1 MATLRRDKRTGFW
14 TVRIY
19 WKGQQQQRSCC
30 TKRRPEALRALA
42 VVEDTLH
49 LLKTGRLEMPV
60 DIDPID
66 WIVSGG
72 KLKAKR
78 IKEKA
83 KDKRFGEICDS
94 YLEDQKQKQ
103 PTTLG
108 GEILHIRH
116 LKNMLTGSTSIENI
130 DLEKLS
136 KYRRSRSRQKHHEK
150 FPSDAT
156 IRKELVTFR
165 QIWVWAKQH
174 GYVNYQCP
182 LLDDN
187 GRWRMAFEKP
197 DSQQKFQTWDQITR
211 RIERGSLSKEE
222 ARPLWRGVFL
232 DNDQVCELL
241 NHVQTHARHAFIYP
255 MFAFAAYTGA
265 RRSEILRSEIED
277 FDFQS
282 HQVMIRERK
291 RRKNRR
297 GSTRLVPLHPK
308 LREIMETWMKNH
320 PGGRFAI
327 APPQQTMLYQR
338 KSTAVK
344 DHVTCSQAHTHFK
357 TTLNKSKWKVVSGFH
372 VLRHSFGSNLVRT
385 GKVSPDVVAKWMG
398 HSTTEMRE
406 LYQHLFPQ
414 DGLKQI
420 SVLK

>member
-14 TVRIY
+14 TIRIY
-19 WKGQQQQRSCC
+19 WMGKQQQRSCC
-30 TKRRPEALRALA
+30 TKSSREADRALA
-42 VVEDTLH
+42 IVEDTLH
-49 LLKTGRLEMPV
+49 LLKTGRLEMPS

-72 KLKAKR
+72 KLKAMRIQEKR
-78 IKEKA
+78 
-83 KDKRFGEICDS
+83 KDKRFAKICDS
-94 YLEDQKQKQ
+94 YLEDQRQKQ
-103 PTTLG
+103 PSTLS
-108 GEILHIRH
+108 GEKIHIKH
-116 LKNMLTGSTSIENI
+116 LKKGLTSSIAIDNI

-136 KYRRSRSRQKHHEK
+136 KYRRSRARQKYNGK
-150 FPSDAT
+150 KPSDST

-174 GYVNYQCP
+174 DYVKEQCP

-197 DSQQKFQTWDQITR
+197 DTQQKFQTWDQITR
-211 RIERGSLSKEE
+211 RIERGSLSEE
-222 ARPLWRGVFL
+222 ETKSLWRGVFL
-232 DNDQVCELL
+232 DNDQICELL
-241 NHVQTHARHAFIYP
+241 EHVETYSRHAFIYP

-282 HQVMIRERK
+282 HQLMIRERK
-291 RRKNRR
+291 RRKNRS

-308 LREIMETWMKNH
+308 LCEIIMAWLKNH
-320 PGGRFAI
+320 PGGRYTI
-327 APPQQTMLYQR
+327 AAPHIVQR
-338 KSTAVK
+338 RINTKST
-344 DHVTCSQAHTHFK
+344 DHVTCNQAHTHFK
-357 TTLNKSKWKVVSGFH
+357 TTLKYSKWKVVSGFH

-398 HSTTEMRE
+398 HTTSEMRE

-420 SVLK
+420 SVLR